1 MSNAVHKH
9 LIRYPHARTSTIQYL
24 AKRDEIT
31 AQLRREISDMN
42 SRPRSEG
49 AVRRMMR
56 GIAALVARMPV

>member
-1 MSNAVHKH
+1 MSAYAIHKQKF
-9 LIRYPHARTSTIQYL
+9 PHARHSTLVQ
-24 AKRDEIT
+24 KQREDEVT
-31 AQLRREISDMN
+31 AHLRKEISDMS